1 MEKFELEAT
10 ANTPY
15 IQFNSQSGEMIIQG
29 RAISEPEEDF
39 WAPVLKWFYAYAT
52 APSDSTRM
60 VFNLEYFNN
69 SASKQFLFFLHKL
82 NELFEEG
89 NDVSVV
95 WKYANDDPEMKES
108 GFDFSCV
115 VNVPFEFVGVEFE
128 EAVGV

>member
-10 ANTPY
+10 AKTPY
-15 IQFNSQSGEMIIQG
+15 VYFNGQSGEMIIRG

-52 APSDSTRM
+52 DCNSSTKIT
-60 VFNLEYFNN
+60 FDLDYFNI
-69 SASKQFLFFLHKL
+69 SSSKQILFLLHKL
-82 NELFEEG
+82 NDLYEEG

-95 WKYANDDPEMKES
+95 WKYADDDLEMKES

-115 VNVPFEFVGVEFE
+115 VNVPFEFVEVVSEDSIL
-128 EAVGV
+128 V